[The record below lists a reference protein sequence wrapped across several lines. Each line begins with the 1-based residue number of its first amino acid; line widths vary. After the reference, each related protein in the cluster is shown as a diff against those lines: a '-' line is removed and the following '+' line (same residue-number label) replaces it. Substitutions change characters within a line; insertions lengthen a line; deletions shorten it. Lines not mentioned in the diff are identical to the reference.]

1 MAAAKV
7 SHRSK
12 IHRPAS
18 DMLAKKVHG
27 AKKLAK
33 KGTIGATRFKNI
45 PVHDETYAKLSL
57 YRIGSLSFNDVM
69 IALMSKLTPD
79 EFHKEYV
86 EWQTRVIA
94 NMDKS
99 GDFESL

>member
-7 SHRSK
+7 VPRGKRHRS
-12 IHRPAS
+12 AS
-18 DMLAKKVHG
+18 AVLAKKMQSS
-27 AKKLAK
+27 KKAHK
-33 KGTIGATRFKNI
+33 EGPGRISRFKNI
-45 PVHDETYAKLSL
+45 PVHSETYAKLSL

-69 IALMSKLTPD
+69 IALMSKLSPE

>member
-7 SHRSK
+7 IPRAK
-12 IHRPAS
+12 AHRPAS
-18 DMLAKKVHG
+18 VPKKPR
-27 AKKLAK
+27 ASKKMRK
-33 KGTIGATRFKNI
+33 VEPSQGPRFKNI
-45 PVHDETYAKLSL
+45 PVHSDTYAKLSL

-69 IALMSKLTPD
+69 LALMSKLSPE
-79 EFHKEYV
+79 EFHREYV

-99 GDFESL
+99 GDFETL

>member
-7 SHRSK
+7 VNRTKS
-12 IHRPAS
+12 HRPAS
-18 DMLAKKVHG
+18 ATLAKKIQSS
-27 AKKLAK
+27 KKARTEET
-33 KGTIGATRFKNI
+33 GRVPRFKNI
-45 PVHDETYAKLSL
+45 PVHSETYARLSL

-69 IALMSKLTPD
+69 IALMSKMSPE

-86 EWQTRVIA
+86 AWQTLVIA